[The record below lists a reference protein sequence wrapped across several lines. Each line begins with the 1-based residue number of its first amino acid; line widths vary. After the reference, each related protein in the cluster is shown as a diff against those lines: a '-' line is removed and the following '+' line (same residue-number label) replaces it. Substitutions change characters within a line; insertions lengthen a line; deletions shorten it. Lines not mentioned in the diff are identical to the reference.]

1 MAQAHAHSQHGQHG
15 QHSSHN
21 QHGQPVTALERRLRA
36 ALGSRL
42 ARFSGA
48 AVAALTTTEVALTIC
63 NGVFHLTATPAA
75 LVSWFA
81 GAVVSY
87 ALSRWAWNRTGR
99 PDVLRETIPFW
110 AISVVVIV
118 LLTLANKL
126 GYHSAAW
133 LHLTGAGHVLWVDFV
148 WLVANFGTFLLRFAI
163 FHYALFADRPAV
175 LRRPARRLPAG
186 PGTMPQGTRPAPRH
200 AAPPATR
207 PAPRHATAPG
217 ARAA

>member
-1 MAQAHAHSQHGQHG
+1 MAPAHNH
-15 QHSSHN
+15 
-21 QHGQPVTALERRLRA
+21 PVTAVERRLRG
-36 ALGSRL
+36 ALGSRF

-48 AVAALTTTEVALTIC
+48 ALAALTATEVALTIC

-75 LVSWFA
+75 LVSWFV

-110 AISVVVIV
+110 AISAAV
-118 LLTLANKL
+118 LAALTLATKL

-133 LHLTGAGHVLWVDFV
+133 LHLTGARHVLWVDFV

-163 FHYALFADRPAV
+163 LHHVLFADRTAALRPPPGAPA
-175 LRRPARRLPAG
+175 
-186 PGTMPQGTRPAPRH
+186 TPQSRSSSRTTACS
-200 AAPPATR
+200 AAPATR
-207 PAPRHATAPG
+207 LPRV
-217 ARAA
+217 